1 MENNSSISAMKRKV
15 EGELEQYKESMEEM
29 QQQLSMLEQ
38 EKSQKE
44 RDALSMDTE
53 LERVSDALA
62 RTSKEKT
69 SLEDRLQVNYKIM
82 WN

>member
-1 MENNSSISAMKRKV
+1 MKRKL
-15 EGELEQYKESMEEM
+15 EGELEQYKESVEEM
-29 QQQLSMLEQ
+29 QQQLNMLEQ

-44 RDALSMDTE
+44 RDALTMDTE

-69 SLEDRLQVNYKIM
+69 TLEDRLQVSYNKM
-82 WN
+82 RKTN